1 MLIYR
6 SVEYHTSQHN
16 PFCQYSIHYP
26 WPCLNGT
33 IDIVKNGTLS

>member
-16 PFCQYSIHYP
+16 HFCQYSIHYP
-26 WPCLNGT
+26 WPLNGT